1 MACVVLQVTQVLK
14 VITLITSTTPA
25 QRKHRKASNTH
36 PDNSS
41 PSQFYQHMKGI
52 FSTEQDF
59 AYGAGIMLV
68 ARMRQLS
75 QEKLEIFVLKV
86 LQILRDLAE
95 DD

>member
-1 MACVVLQVTQVLK
+1 
-14 VITLITSTTPA
+14 
-25 QRKHRKASNTH
+25 
-36 PDNSS
+36 
-41 PSQFYQHMKGI
+41 MKGI

-95 DD
+95 DDWRGSMQISTEILLIVFELRACKI